1 MSSYLVVMSSKKEI
15 TNNLLLKLIAVNF
28 NYNALKLFF
37 YIEISINKISHLDV
51 SVSIKEVKTFLYI
64 KILKKRQKNN
74 DINFNKLIIKILK
87 VMLTLIAF
95 TVNDKNNEYS
105 VKIDILISLIYAEA
119 VRDLIWEEI

>member
-37 YIEISINKISHLDV
+37 YVEISINKISHLDV
-51 SVSIKEVKTFLYI
+51 SISIKEVKTFLYI

-74 DINFNKLIIKILK
+74 NIDFNKLIIKILK

-119 VRDLIWEEI
+119 VRDLI

>member
-37 YIEISINKISHLDV
+37 YVEISINKISHLDV

-74 DINFNKLIIKILK
+74 NIDFNKLIIKILK

-95 TVNDKNNEYS
+95 TVNDKNNKYS

-119 VRDLIWEEI
+119 VRDLI